1 MSCQSAPGHDAAY
14 PCHLISAHQ
23 CCLSVPISAAYQC

>member
-1 MSCQSAPGHDAAY
+1 MSCQSAPVHATSSVQPISAAY

-23 CCLSVPISAAYQC
+23 CCLSV